1 MYNKVY
7 NIASFIFEN
16 MSWSKV
22 SYSCCVCFSSLLLSL
37 LFYLF
42 PYFYWNRIFV
52 RLGKV
57 WNIYY
62 AKNGDSNQWVSLN
75 DIFVWLCQSFTSFW
89 TLIFVLNSIP
99 KMQNMSILFLAMLN
113 RKKNLYTVKKI
124 LTGSGACH
132 RRHTLRWENLCC
144 KWQASDSLIWQ

>member
-7 NIASFIFEN
+7 NTPSFIFKN

-132 RRHTLRWENLCC
+132 SRHTLRWENHCC
-144 KWQASDSLIWQ
+144 KWQASDSLIWR